1 MQGKQDEDYLI
12 FDDEVEVKTN
22 ENNSKTENVKA
33 GYV

>member
-12 FDDEVEVKTN
+12 FDDEVEVKAS